1 MITRGPKT
9 GLTGNINYSTV
20 QLAKIKSTSDK
31 NHSGRLKVWLM
42 ASNSDENDE
51 SNWLTVKYASPFAGI
66 SNPSNVD
73 SEAVESTSGTQKSY
87 GFFAVPPDTENVV
100 LVTFAN
106 ADPTKGYWFSSTYA
120 DTMTK
125 MVPSRAGG
133 NTYQGGGKPSA
144 EVNRYSQQTESP
156 ASEPIRPEL
165 DDNSSAL
172 DEQGLADDPLLGPGE
187 SSVWRDESPTVMGWL
202 SPSGNQIVID
212 DKDGYQLIRLRTP
225 SGVQIL
231 LSETT
236 GDIFINN
243 KAGSGWIRVGN
254 SGDVDLFSSKSFNV
268 FGGSDI
274 NLKSGGNINL
284 EAGGEINVNSP
295 TVNIGNGTVNLK
307 GTVNS
312 SFINADVAYANTAG
326 AAPFGA
332 PSPVGDTAGPA
343 GTVSRTPT
351 KGGKT
356 S

>member
-1 MITRGPKT
+1 MITRGAKA

-20 QLAKIKSTSDK
+20 QLAKIKATEDQ
-31 NHSGRLKVWLM
+31 NHSGRLRVWLM
-42 ASNSDENDE
+42 SSNTDENDE
-51 SNWLTVKYASPFAGI
+51 SSWITVKYASPFAGI
-66 SNPSNVD
+66 SSPENVD
-73 SEAVESTSGTQKSY
+73 SEAVESPSGTQKSY
-87 GFFAVPPDTENVV
+87 GFFAVPPDKENVV

-125 MVPSRAGG
+125 MIPSRASGG
-133 NTYQGGGKPSA
+133 TYQGNKPSA

-165 DDNSSAL
+165 DGSASAL
-172 DEQGLADDPLLGPGE
+172 DEQGLADDPLLGAGD

-202 SPSGNQIVID
+202 SPSGNQIVMD
-212 DKDGYQLIRLRTP
+212 DKDGSQLIRIRTP

-231 LSETT
+231 LSETS
-236 GDIFINN
+236 GDVFLNN
-243 KAGSGWIRVGN
+243 KSGSGWIRVGN
-254 SGDVDLFSSKSFNV
+254 SGDVDIFSGTSFNV

-274 NLKSGGNINL
+274 NFKSGGNINM
-284 EAGGEINVNSP
+284 EAGGQINVNGSI
-295 TVNIGNGTVNLK
+295 VNVGNGVVNLK
-307 GTVNS
+307 GTINS
-312 SFINADVAYANTAG
+312 SFINADVAHAATASG
-326 AAPFGA
+326 SPPGS

-343 GTVSRTPT
+343 GTVGRTPI